1 MLDGMMPYLVA
12 LDSASDTIADN
23 IKRTGSCDNWQDIC
37 ESFGLFNLSNSE
49 IDYIRGRVD
58 SIVY

>member
-23 IKRTGSCDNWQDIC
+23 IQRTGSCENWQSIC
-37 ESFGLFNLSNSE
+37 ESFGLFNLSDSE
-49 IDYIRGRVD
+49 IDYIQERVD
-58 SIVY
+58 NIVY

>member
-12 LDSASDTIADN
+12 LDSASDIIADN
-23 IKRTGSCDNWQDIC
+23 IKCIGSCDNWQNIC
-37 ESFGLFNLSNSE
+37 ESFGLFNLSDSE
-49 IDYIRGRVD
+49 IDYIQERVD